1 MPVWRQIGGHCAD
14 HQGVEHALSSVARCQ
29 GTCPSFYTGRGPA
42 RRPAGASPKR
52 RKKPWCSS
60 RRASWRKASAH
71 LSFADSQAKK
81 RGSVKGSTQVADAS
95 PTAEPENKPSG
106 RQLAATKARRVRSPG
121 LISPAFQELLFRLYV
136 LEFVVERHSGEKLGR
151 AEPRLLLECFTFSHL
166 FGFIRAHI
174 RQDSASTRWRF
185 DDSACTPCW
194 TVGSR
199 SKNH

>member
-106 RQLAATKARRVRSPG
+106 SNLQRPKPGGSVPGTDFPSLSRASVPFVCFGVCGGKALWREARS
-121 LISPAFQELLFRLYV
+121 
-136 LEFVVERHSGEKLGR
+136 GR
-151 AEPRLLLECFTFSHL
+151 AT
-166 FGFIRAHI
+166 
-174 RQDSASTRWRF
+174 
-185 DDSACTPCW
+185 
-194 TVGSR
+194 TVA
-199 SKNH
+199 